1 MKKLYIYIKPAM
13 GMILFGAFL
22 KLVGTAVDL
31 ILPYMLS
38 NMVDIGIANANMA
51 YILKLS
57 VIMIVIA
64 LISFFAGLV
73 SHYFASKASQCVS
86 KRIRESLYS
95 HLQQLPQQTI
105 DAFSAASLTSRVTAD
120 VERIQSFISSTMR
133 MMVRVGFLTV
143 GGIAMAMLIDPFVTL
158 ALGCSMV
165 IVVVMSRLVYKL
177 TNPVYK
183 TVQAGLDSLSNI
195 VREGLF
201 GIKTIKAFDK
211 YEHEMKR
218 FQEKCRKVKDNE
230 ITAGKITAFL
240 SPSIT
245 VVTNIGLVVILIVS
259 GMRVNGG
266 YLEVG
271 QIIAIVSYINMI
283 LNAMVAVPRI
293 FLMYSRASA
302 SAARIT
308 EIFDQ
313 PIEQRPTKALKTES
327 TDSVIEFTHV
337 GFSYT
342 NSNKDTLKDITFTI
356 KEGTT
361 TAIVGETGCGKTT
374 LINLLSGLYA
384 PTSGQVRILGN
395 DISHY
400 PLKQLHEIIGVAFQQ
415 YNIFSMSIAKNV
427 ILNQPYDGEK
437 VAKSMEQTQMEEFVD
452 TLENGA
458 ETVIAQAG
466 ANLSGGQK
474 QRLNLARIFY
484 KKPQIIIL
492 DDVTSALDFKT
503 DYLIRKELKTL
514 DQAKAI
520 LIIAGRIS
528 SIKDCENILVMK
540 NGTIVGNG
548 THESLLASCAEY
560 QGLYRSQS
568 EVE

>member
-1 MKKLYIYIKPAM
+1 MKKLYIYIKPAI
-13 GMILFGAFL
+13 GMILLGMLL
-22 KLVGTAVDL
+22 KLVGTAVDI
-31 ILPYMLS
+31 ILPYILS
-38 NMVDIGIANANMA
+38 NMIDVGIANGNME

-57 VIMIVIA
+57 IVMIVIA
-64 LISFFAGLV
+64 LISFVSGLV
-73 SHYFASKASQCVS
+73 SHYLASKTSQSVS
-86 KRIRESLYS
+86 KHIRESLYS

-105 DAFSAASLTSRVTAD
+105 DIFSSASLTSRVTAD

-133 MMVRVGFLTV
+133 MMVRVAFLTV
-143 GGIAMAMLIDPFVTL
+143 GGIAMAMFIDPFVTL
-158 ALGCSMV
+158 ALGCSMI
-165 IVVVMSRLVYKL
+165 IVVIMSRLVYKL

-211 YEHEMKR
+211 YEHEMER
-218 FQEKCRKVKDNE
+218 FREKCHKVKDNE

-245 VVTNIGLVVILIVS
+245 VITNIGLVVILIVS
-259 GMRVNGG
+259 GMRVDGG
-266 YLEVG
+266 HLEVG

-313 PIEQRPTKALKTES
+313 PLEQRPTKALPIES
-327 TDSVIEFTHV
+327 TDNVIEFSHV
-337 GFSYT
+337 GFKYT
-342 NSNKDTLKDITFTI
+342 SSSKDTLKDITFTV

-384 PTSGQVRILGN
+384 PASGQVRILGN
-395 DISHY
+395 DISRY
-400 PLKQLHEIIGVAFQQ
+400 PLKQLRELIGVAFQQ

-427 ILNQPYDGEK
+427 TLNQPYDSKK
-437 VAKSMEQTQMEEFVD
+437 VVKSMEQTQLDEFVD
-452 TLENGA
+452 SLENGA

-514 DQAKAI
+514 DHAKAI

-528 SIKDCENILVMK
+528 SIKDCENIIVMK

-548 THESLLASCAEY
+548 THASLLANCTEY
-560 QGLYRSQS
+560 QGLCRSQS